1 MKSNNNYLRSP
12 DLLPI
17 PHNKREINTFGF
29 FIMWIGMA
37 VVLAA
42 FAVGGAGVQ
51 EMPLV
56 WVLVA
61 SFVGCVII
69 GGFISLI
76 ADIGVEHGLSFPVY
90 LRAPFG
96 TVGTHFPAGLR
107 GLAASIWFGINTY
120 FGAAAMNGI
129 LNVLFGFDN
138 WFICFVAFVAVQ
150 VVNTAI
156 GIKSIERFANLA
168 APTIILISIWMYSSL
183 SSQAAA
189 IDRNVW
195 TWVEN
200 PVSGGLLFTAIMMVI
215 IGNMGYWS
223 TLSADI
229 SSLSRFIKAPQHE
242 RNWFKRNKSV
252 WVGTLVALPLT
263 QTFVVA
269 IGGVAYIAVGNYD
282 PVVALQESAT
292 GIVLAILLLM
302 IVLAQWSTNTACN
315 LVPAATIFSNIG
327 GPKTPFYAGVIVA
340 GIIGM
345 VTQPWN
351 LFDVLMPFLSIIGGL
366 MAGIVGVLFADY
378 YLIRKRRVNVP
389 DLYEQE
395 GQYRYANGINWAGII
410 AWAVSGGA
418 AVIFST
424 YSFFIG
430 FVVGAIAY
438 YVLAKFW
445 WFQKYPQAELEEP
458 DDEKYLG
465 ITVGRDWVIEDEWEE
480 EEEAI
485 GYVAAGK
492 D

>member
-1 MKSNNNYLRSP
+1 MKSDNSYLKSP

-17 PHNKREINTFGF
+17 PHNKREINTLGF
-29 FIMWIGMA
+29 FILWIGMA

-51 EMPLV
+51 EMPLI

-61 SFVGCVII
+61 SFAGCLII
-69 GGFISLI
+69 GGFICLI
-76 ADIGVEHGLSFPVY
+76 ADIGVEHGISFPVY

-96 TVGTHFPAGLR
+96 VVGTHLPAGLR

-120 FGAAAMNGI
+120 FGAAAINGI
-129 LNVLFGFDN
+129 LNIAFGFDN
-138 WFICFVAFVAVQ
+138 WFVCFVLFVVAQ
-150 VVNTAI
+150 VINTSI
-156 GIKSIERFANLA
+156 GIKAIEKFANLA
-168 APTIILISIWMYSSL
+168 APTIIIISIWMYSSL

-189 IDRNVW
+189 IDRDVW
-195 TWVEN
+195 SWVES
-200 PVSGGLLFTAIMMVI
+200 PVSGGLLFSAVMMVI
-215 IGNMGYWS
+215 IGNMGYWA
-223 TLSADI
+223 TLAADI
-229 SSLSRFIKAPQHE
+229 SSLSRFIKAPQNE

-282 PVVALQESAT
+282 PIVALQESST

-302 IVLAQWSTNTACN
+302 IVLAQWSTNTTAN

-327 GPKTPFYAGVIVA
+327 GPRVPFYSGVILA

-351 LFDVLMPFLSIIGGL
+351 LFDVLMPFLTVA
-366 MAGIVGVLFADY
+366 AGILAGIIGVLFADY

-389 DLYEQE
+389 DLYEKH
-395 GQYRYANGINWAGII
+395 GQFQFHYGFNWAGII
-410 AWAVSGGA
+410 AWAVSGVFA
-418 AVIFST
+418 TVFST
-424 YSFFIG
+424 YSFFVG
-430 FVVGAIAY
+430 FVFGAVVY
-438 YVLAKFW
+438 YVLAKYW
-445 WFQKYPQAELEEP
+445 WFKKYPQAELDEP
-458 DDEKYLG
+458 DDEQYLG
-465 ITVGRDWVIEDEWEE
+465 ITVGRDWEIESNENESSRD
-480 EEEAI
+480 
-485 GYVAAGK
+485 YVAATR